1 MNLWMEEDSISV
13 FLQDDLAGGMS
24 FVGPDVRNGAISLAE
39 EALPGAGRRWL
50 MKLLFVLGIE
60 WLLEIYVI
68 CV

>member
-39 EALPGAGRRWL
+39 EALPGAGRRWV
-50 MKLLFVLGIE
+50 MK
-60 WLLEIYVI
+60 
-68 CV
+68 